1 MRLEPSRM
9 QTLPARI
16 GINALF
22 LEPHMGGLEAYV
34 RELVGELIS
43 QAPGV
48 RFTVY
53 CNPAGE
59 AHLQREDWASQ
70 ARIVAPPLLGRRGL
84 RALSE
89 LTVLGVIAGRDVDLL
104 HSLGMTGPLRTRAV
118 NIVTVA
124 DVTWLRRGPAN
135 PSERL
140 WRLVVPAIARRA
152 DRVIAISQAG
162 ARDIEHFLR
171 VPSERVDVTLL
182 GHAIDPRTEP
192 LPAKE
197 VRRRFSLGEAPVVLM
212 VGTRKPHKNLP
223 RLIAAMPEVLRAC
236 PDAVLVL
243 AGHPQ
248 RGYEEQLQAEVD
260 RLGMRQH
267 IVSLAFV
274 EADELEG
281 LYATATCFVLPSTNE
296 GFGLPV
302 LEAMARGVPV
312 ACSNVSSLP
321 EAGGDG
327 ARYFDPYDVSD
338 IARAIIEILSD
349 EQLADH
355 LIAAGRRQ
363 AASLTWGHTAERTLA
378 SYERA
383 WRARGW
389 RDAPR
394 R

>member
-1 MRLEPSRM
+1 MR
-9 QTLPARI
+9 TLPGRI

-34 RELVGELIS
+34 RELVGELIG
-43 QAPGV
+43 QAPDV

-59 AHLQREDWASQ
+59 TLLQAEAWASQ

-89 LTVLGVIAGRDVDLL
+89 LTALGVLAGRDVDLL

-118 NIVTVA
+118 NVVTVA
-124 DVTWLRRGPAN
+124 DVTWLRRAPAN

-171 VPSERVDVTLL
+171 VPSERIDVTLL
-182 GHAIDPRTEP
+182 GHADPRAEP
-192 LPAKE
+192 LPAKA
-197 VRRRFSLGEAPVVLM
+197 VRRRFSLGESPVVLM
-212 VGTRKPHKNLP
+212 VGTRKPHKNLE

-248 RGYEEQLQAEVD
+248 RGYEEQLQSEVD
-260 RLGMRQH
+260 RFGMTQH
-267 IVSLAFV
+267 IVSLSFV
-274 EADELEG
+274 ETDELEG
-281 LYATATCFVLPSTNE
+281 LYAAASCFVLPSTNE
-296 GFGLPV
+296 GFGLPI

-312 ACSNVSSLP
+312 ACSNVSALP

-327 ARYFDPYDVSD
+327 ARYFDPHDVSD
-338 IARAIIEILSD
+338 IARAVIEILTD
-349 EQLADH
+349 KQLADQ
-355 LIAAGRRQ
+355 LTAAGRRQ
-363 AASLTWGHTAERTLA
+363 AASRTWAHTAERTLA

-383 WRARGW
+383 WTARGS
-389 RDAPR
+389 RGAAR
-394 R
+394 